1 MPKIKILVADD
12 HEIVRKGLRELINQQ
27 SDMEVVSEAKD
38 GEDAVRMVRQYAPD
52 VVLMDVVMPN
62 TNGIEAT
69 KEIKSQFPQ
78 TRIIALSI
86 YADRSYVIQMFKMGV
101 SGYLLKESAFN
112 ELIKAIRKALNNQVH
127 LSYLL
132 FKGVYLE
139 FQSLMQKDTD
149 HNVQILNQREQTVLK
164 ELSDANSMKEI
175 GERMNTSV
183 DSIESVIES
192 ILNKWML
199 INR

>member
-1 MPKIKILVADD
+1 MSKIKVLIADD

-27 SDMEVVSEAKD
+27 SDMEVICEAED
-38 GEDAVRMVRQYAPD
+38 GENAIQMVGKYSPD
-52 VVLMDVVMPN
+52 VILMDVVMPN
-62 TNGIEAT
+62 VNGIEAT
-69 KEIKSQFPQ
+69 RQIKSQYPD

-112 ELIKAIRKALNNQVH
+112 ELIKAIRKALNNQIH
-127 LSYLL
+127 LSHLL

-139 FQSLMQKDTD
+139 FQSIMKKSESTD
-149 HNVQILNQREQTVLK
+149 LKILNEKEHVILQKLANAHTMREISESMNVSGNTV
-164 ELSDANSMKEI
+164 EAM
-175 GERMNTSV
+175 V
-183 DSIESVIES
+183 ES

-199 INR
+199 INQ

>member
-1 MPKIKILVADD
+1 MSKIKVLIADD

-27 SDMEVVSEAKD
+27 SDMQVISEAVD
-38 GEDAVRMVRQYAPD
+38 GEDAIQMVQEYSPD
-52 VVLMDVVMPN
+52 IILMDVVMPKM
-62 TNGIEAT
+62 NGIDAT
-69 KEIKSQFPQ
+69 RKIKSQFPH

-127 LSYLL
+127 LSHLL
-132 FKGVYLE
+132 YKGVYLE
-139 FQSLMQKDTD
+139 FKTIMKKNETKDLE
-149 HNVQILNQREQTVLK
+149 ILNEKEQIILK
-164 ELSDANSMKEI
+164 RLAEADTIKEI
-175 GERMNTSV
+175 SETMNIPFNIV
-183 DSIESVIES
+183 ESIVEG

-199 INR
+199 INK